1 MRSAVVCNEGR
12 FCFRCRRFPFSIRN
26 YYMLA
31 KQAGGNPQL
40 SPSRHYVGRD
50 GLIGLLAAPFRSE
63 DLIDWEELEDGED

>member
-1 MRSAVVCNEGR
+1 
-12 FCFRCRRFPFSIRN
+12 
-26 YYMLA
+26 MLA